1 MTKSDKNTQ
10 KITDKTVKREKAD
23 NTDKKEI
30 KKTKEKPVFEF
41 KAKNLP
47 EHSGCYLFFD
57 EKDTLIYVGKAK
69 NIKKRVSQYFQKSK
83 NHSPKTALMVKKIRK
98 IKTRITESEMEA
110 LILENNLIKKNLPKF
125 NILLRD
131 DKNFLY
137 LRITNDLV
145 PKLEITRKIQRD
157 GSFYVGPKTSSK
169 HFRQMIKFCQKV
181 FLVRDC
187 KLQFEMTD
195 EENLKVVKNPENRKL
210 PCMDYHLKKCSG
222 ICGGEISRDLYLD
235 NVKNMKKFLR
245 GNTAEVLK
253 ELQEQMMNFAENKN
267 FEAAAKTRDL
277 MQSIEISSQKQ
288 RIELTTVTDAD
299 FIDFYRS
306 GKQIYFVRLV
316 FRNGKLIDQNEVTFS
331 SPLDAQNSEILEKFV
346 IQFYEKVDK
355 IPAEIYLPEKL
366 ENTEKILEFLQKIEV
381 TKIEFVIPQKGDKK
395 KVLEIAQ
402 KNAVNFA
409 KKTEISLM
417 SQAENFAKALPKL
430 AQVLNL
436 KTNLSR
442 IECYDVSHYSGDFP
456 VASQVVFKDGKP
468 KNSDYRRYHVKTLP
482 AKKID
487 DYAAMNEVLGRR
499 FTQLLSKLKKDEI
512 PDLIVLDGGKG
523 QISAVMKLFKNG
535 DLTAPENFDPEA
547 QIISLAKR
555 EEQIFR
561 PNQKEPI
568 ELDFS
573 NPALKLL
580 QQVRDEAH
588 RFAISFNKSLRKKNQ
603 HKSILD
609 EISGIGGVTKKKL
622 MKEFETVAN
631 IRNAEDEDLLKII
644 NKKQLESL
652 RKML

>member
-468 KNSDYRRYHVKTLP
+468 KNSDYRRYHVKTL
-482 AKKID
+482 
-487 DYAAMNEVLGRR
+487 
-499 FTQLLSKLKKDEI
+499 QLKK
-512 PDLIVLDGGKG
+512 
-523 QISAVMKLFKNG
+523 
-535 DLTAPENFDPEA
+535 
-547 QIISLAKR
+547 
-555 EEQIFR
+555 
-561 PNQKEPI
+561 
-568 ELDFS
+568 
-573 NPALKLL
+573 
-580 QQVRDEAH
+580 
-588 RFAISFNKSLRKKNQ
+588 
-603 HKSILD
+603 
-609 EISGIGGVTKKKL
+609 
-622 MKEFETVAN
+622 
-631 IRNAEDEDLLKII
+631 
-644 NKKQLESL
+644 
-652 RKML
+652 